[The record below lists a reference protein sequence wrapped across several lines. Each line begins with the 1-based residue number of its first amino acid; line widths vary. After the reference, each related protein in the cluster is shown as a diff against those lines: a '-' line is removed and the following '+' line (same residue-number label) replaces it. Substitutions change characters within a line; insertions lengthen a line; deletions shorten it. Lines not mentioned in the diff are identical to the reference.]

1 MTTYDDMLKD
11 RDGAGVQT
19 PIGVLYATES
29 QDGEDFP
36 GINIYLK
43 RPMDERPVLV
53 AIIEYNGADNEKK
66 GLQAHLYPK
75 VDDLDAEPETTCFM
89 GEGL

>member
-36 GINIYLK
+36 GINVYLK
-43 RPMDERPVLV
+43 RPMDEHPVLV
-53 AIIEYNGADNEKK
+53 AIVEYNGADNEKK